1 MAKGYQSYRGRRS
14 AGTRLLIAAL
24 VIILVG
30 ACCFLLAQEYIAYT
44 DDGGMYLDLPF
55 GRIDLPKPPP
65 AAEPPEDEPPAD
77 GTEDSQEPAPPD
89 TPAAGPVA
97 SSLPAC
103 SSFSVTSRLS
113 RAP

>member
-55 GRIDLPKPPP
+55 GRIDLP
-65 AAEPPEDEPPAD
+65 
-77 GTEDSQEPAPPD
+77 
-89 TPAAGPVA
+89 TPSSRRAAGG
-97 SSLPAC
+97 
-103 SSFSVTSRLS
+103 
-113 RAP
+113 

>member
-44 DDGGMYLDLPF
+44 DDGRMGCWSFACRGGFLSIF
-55 GRIDLPKPPP
+55 P
-65 AAEPPEDEPPAD
+65 A
-77 GTEDSQEPAPPD
+77 
-89 TPAAGPVA
+89 
-97 SSLPAC
+97 L
-103 SSFSVTSRLS
+103 RLFLS
-113 RAP
+113 AR